1 MLVKLLRN
9 HASSFNISASD
20 NHFVLF
26 AIAPVCFHIRSA
38 SETESVTVYGYD
50 PKKPMCCKKLF
61 DDEPKEKIINCYI
74 FRETRKCLRSV
85 LFIDVKMKKHCINPS
100 ASWLGEKIKLLEM
113 QQNDGVKCEDYRK
126 PTWPWT
132 S

>member
-1 MLVKLLRN
+1 MHLPSTSQHQIIILSCLLLLL
-9 HASSFNISASD
+9 SAFTSGE
-20 NHFVLF
+20 L
-26 AIAPVCFHIRSA
+26 SA

-74 FRETRKCLRSV
+74 FPETRKCLRSV
-85 LFIDVKMKKHCINPS
+85 VFIDVKMKKHCINPS